1 MFQSDDC
8 NPMNGRF
15 MSSKSAKGWV
25 LSPTSGPRGQ
35 EPRVEDSHTLE
46 SKGAP
51 APGRDERKRWLALLL
66 VCAAQLMI
74 VLDGTI
80 VNVALP
86 TIQSSLG
93 FSEVALSWVVNA
105 YLLTFGGFLLLG
117 GRAGDLFGRR
127 RVFMLGLALFTLAS
141 LFCGLAGSQALLVAA
156 RAVQGLGGAIIARAA
171 LSIIITTFTEPA
183 DRARAMG
190 IWGFVVSGGGTIGVL
205 LGGVLVGTLGWPW
218 IFLVNLPI
226 GIVAL
231 ALCRPLLDAGRT
243 ESVDADG
250 GFDLSGALLVTASLV
265 AAVYAIIG
273 ANTIGWASAQTVV
286 LLAVAASL
294 MGLFVAVETRTRVP
308 LVPLGIFRS
317 RNLTVS
323 NVVMVLTVAG
333 VFGWFFFGALYLQR
347 VLGYGSLQTGLAFLP
362 ATLVLGA
369 LSYSAAAKVVN
380 RFGVKPM
387 LVVGMSLMA
396 LSLALFARAPVGGS
410 FVLNVLPGMLLLG
423 FGASF
428 AFLTVILASVS
439 GVPERDAGLASGLVN
454 TAQQL
459 GGALGLAVLASVA
472 ASRTEGLGGTGSESV
487 AALNGGYHAAFFLSA
502 IFVALAAVL
511 AAALLRL
518 DRDGKEVGGKMP
530 TPPSVAG
537 AGGAK
542 PPPKIPAATLADDRN
557 TPGEGG

>member
-1 MFQSDDC
+1 MFRSDDC
-8 NPMNGRF
+8 KSMNGRR

-25 LSPTSGPRGQ
+25 LAPTSRPRGQ
-35 EPRVEDSHTLE
+35 EPRVEGSRTLE

-51 APGRDERKRWLALLL
+51 APGRDDRKRWLALLL

-86 TIQSSLG
+86 VIQSSLG
-93 FSEVALSWVVNA
+93 FSEVSLSWVVNA

-127 RVFMLGLALFTLAS
+127 RVFMAGLALFTLAS

-156 RAVQGLGGAIIARAA
+156 RAVQGLGGAIIAPAA

-243 ESVDADG
+243 ESAAADG
-250 GFDLSGALLVTASLV
+250 GFDLAGALLVTASLV
-265 AAVYAIIG
+265 AAVYAIVG
-273 ANTIGWASAQTVV
+273 TNTVGWASAQTVV

-294 MGLFVAVETRTRVP
+294 MGLFVAVEARTRVP

-410 FVLNVLPGMLLLG
+410 FVLDVLPGMLLLG

-472 ASRTEGLGGTGSESV
+472 ASRSEGLGGAGSESV
-487 AALNGGYHAAFFLSA
+487 VPLNGGYHAAFLLSA
-502 IFVALAAVL
+502 VFVVLAAVL
-511 AAALLRL
+511 AAALLRFG
-518 DRDGKEVGGKMP
+518 RDGKEVGGNMP
-530 TPPSVAG
+530 IPPSVAG
-537 AGGAK
+537 TGGAEPTPEI
-542 PPPKIPAATLADDRN
+542 PPATLADDRK
-557 TPGEGG
+557 

>member
-1 MFQSDDC
+1 
-8 NPMNGRF
+8 
-15 MSSKSAKGWV
+15 MSSKSAKGGV
-25 LSPTSGPRGQ
+25 L
-35 EPRVEDSHTLE
+35 
-46 SKGAP
+46 AP
-51 APGRDERKRWLALLL
+51 KRWLALLL

-86 TIQSSLG
+86 AIQSSRG
-93 FSEVALSWVVNA
+93 CPHVSLSWVVNA

-127 RVFMLGLALFTLAS
+127 RVFMIGLALFTLAS

-156 RAVQGLGGAIIARAA
+156 RAVQGLGGAIIAPAA
-171 LSIIITTFTEPA
+171 LSIIITTFTEPT

-190 IWGFVVSGGGTIGVL
+190 IWGFVASGGGTIGVL

-231 ALCRPLLDAGRT
+231 ALCRPLLDVGRG
-243 ESVDADG
+243 ESTDG
-250 GFDLSGALLVTASLV
+250 GFDLAGALLVTASLV
-265 AAVYAIIG
+265 AAVYAIVG
-273 ANTIGWASAQTVV
+273 TNTVGWASVQTV
-286 LLAVAASL
+286 LLLGAALL
-294 MGLFVAVETRTRVP
+294 MGLFVAVEARTRVP

-323 NVVMVLTVAG
+323 NVVMILTVAG
-333 VFGWFFFGALYLQR
+333 IFGWFFFGALYLQR
-347 VLGYGSLQTGLAFLP
+347 VLGYGSLQTGMAFLP

-387 LVVGMSLMA
+387 LVVGMSLLVA
-396 LSLALFARAPVGGS
+396 SLLLFARAPVGGS
-410 FVLNVLPGMLLLG
+410 YLVDVLPGMLLLG
-423 FGASF
+423 LGASF

-472 ASRTEGLGGTGSESV
+472 ASRTEGLLEAGSGSV
-487 AALNGGYHAAFFLSA
+487 AALNGGYHVAFLLSG
-502 IFVALAAVL
+502 IFVTLATVL

-518 DRDGKEVGGKMP
+518 SKDGKEVGGKMS
-530 TPPSVAG
+530 TPPSAAGDSG
-537 AGGAK
+537 AGLT
-542 PPPKIPAATLADDRN
+542 PDTPADAPANDRK
-557 TPGEGG
+557 TPEERG

>member
-1 MFQSDDC
+1 MGGSRAF
-8 NPMNGRF
+8 
-15 MSSKSAKGWV
+15 
-25 LSPTSGPRGQ
+25 
-35 EPRVEDSHTLE
+35 E
-46 SKGAP
+46 SEGAP
-51 APGRDERKRWLALLL
+51 ASGKDDRKRWLALLL

-86 TIQSSLG
+86 VIQSSLG
-93 FSEVALSWVVNA
+93 FSEVSLSWVVNA

-127 RVFMLGLALFTLAS
+127 RVFMVGLALFTLAS

-156 RAVQGLGGAIIARAA
+156 RAVQGLGGAIIAPAA
-171 LSIIITTFTEPA
+171 LSIIITTFTEPT

-231 ALCRPLLDAGRT
+231 ALCRPLLDAGRV
-243 ESVDADG
+243 ESTDVNGG
-250 GFDLSGALLVTASLV
+250 GFDLAGALLVTASLV

-273 ANTIGWASAQTVV
+273 ANTVGWASARTVI

-294 MGLFVAVETRTRVP
+294 MGLFVVVESRTRVP

-333 VFGWFFFGALYLQR
+333 IFGWFFFSALYLQR

-362 ATLVLGA
+362 AMLILGA

-380 RFGVKPM
+380 RIGVKPM
-387 LVVGMSLMA
+387 LMVGMASLVI
-396 LSLALFARAPVGGS
+396 SLLLFARAPVGGS
-410 FVLNVLPGMLLLG
+410 FLVDVLPGMLLLG

-439 GVPERDAGLASGLVN
+439 GMPERDAGLASGLVN

-472 ASRTEGLGGTGSESV
+472 ASRTEGLGGAGSEPV
-487 AALNGGYHAAFFLSA
+487 AALNGGYHAAFLLSA

-518 DRDGKEVGGKMP
+518 NKDGKEAGGKTP
-530 TPPSVAG
+530 TPSSEAG
-537 AGGAK
+537 AGGAG
-542 PPPKIPAATLADDRN
+542 PTPDISADAPANERK
-557 TPGEGG
+557 TPEERG